1 LKRKVGNKARVE
13 PSICYAYLMEEITNF
28 ITNYFDDS
36 VDVRAQDLPR
46 NVMNIEKD
54 KFDAN
59 LLYIFSCNIGYALN
73 EGSVGFLDDLDHRLA
88 HAYVLSNCG
97 GLGEYER

>member
-1 LKRKVGNKARVE
+1 VKGKVGNKARVE
-13 PSICYAYLMEEITNF
+13 PSICYAYLMEEVTNF

-46 NVMNIEKD
+46 MVMNIEKD

-59 LLYIFSCNIGYALN
+59 LPDIFSRNVGYAPN
-73 EGSVGFLDDLDHRLA
+73 EGSVRFLDHTDHRLA

-97 GLGEYER
+97 LLGEYER